1 MQAATHTNTHTC
13 HYLYHSPCNANE
25 RLKCPSL
32 YSTCCFA
39 IPSKQHNTHTHN
51 NTSTTHHATLFSL
64 HAPVDTEP
72 WAPWHDPQ
80 GIAAAHTNTPHTTQR
95 KRATHMTQSIQSLG
109 HHGMTLRALLQHTHT
124 HTTQRNWAT
133 HMPQSIQSLGHHGM
147 TLRALLQHTHT
158 PHTNTP
164 HNASGRLT

>member
-1 MQAATHTNTHTC
+1 MSTTAPQVMQAATHTNTHTC

-95 KRATHMTQSIQSLG
+95 KRATHMTQSIQCLG
-109 HHGMTLRALLQHTHT
+109 HHGMTLRALLQHTLRVCHG
-124 HTTQRNWAT
+124 HAALAQTQCGCGA
-133 HMPQSIQSLGHHGM
+133 IQPDAALQI
-147 TLRALLQHTHT
+147 LRGGQFVEER
-158 PHTNTP
+158 
-164 HNASGRLT
+164 G

>member
-1 MQAATHTNTHTC
+1 MSTTAPQVMQAATHTNTHTC

-80 GIAAAHTNTPHTTQR
+80 GIAAAHT
-95 KRATHMTQSIQSLG
+95 
-109 HHGMTLRALLQHTHT
+109 HTHT

>member
-1 MQAATHTNTHTC
+1 MSTTAPQVMQAATHTNTHTC

-80 GIAAAHTNTPHTTQR
+80 GIAAAHTARLPWPRCPGPNAVRLRSDSASCGIADPAWGAVCRGKRVSKGHTF
-95 KRATHMTQSIQSLG
+95 
-109 HHGMTLRALLQHTHT
+109 THT
-124 HTTQRNWAT
+124 HTMCILHGRAALAQTQCSCGAIE
-133 HMPQSIQSLGHHGM
+133 QAAVL
-147 TLRALLQHTHT
+147 
-158 PHTNTP
+158 
-164 HNASGRLT
+164 